1 MRPGGDTPTTPVLT
15 RRALGACLAAGT
27 AAISLGHRAIAAPV
41 AAPAMDPGLRDAAL
55 RGLALAEYRG
65 DPVGAA
71 AARAAALRLAQADPE
86 GALLLRLYRKLDVL
100 PSQSWR
106 ADLPPAAETDLA
118 ALHDAIRD
126 CRPVRF
132 GYTDLSDQ
140 KTRRTVL
147 PLALV
152 NPPQG
157 VKLLAWCLKAEDYRQ
172 FMVRA
177 MCKLTPQD
185 GDFKAERMV
194 LLQGLAEK
202 EGA

>member
-1 MRPGGDTPTTPVLT
+1 MRPRGDMPPTPVLT

-27 AAISLGHRAIAAPV
+27 AAIGLGHRAVAAPV
-41 AAPAMDPGLRDAAL
+41 APALDPGLRDAAL

-106 ADLPPAAETDLA
+106 ADLPPAAEADLQ
-118 ALHDAIRD
+118 ALHEAVRD

-157 VKLLAWCLKAEDYRQ
+157 VKLLAWCRKAEDYRQ
-172 FMVRA
+172 FFVRA
-177 MCKLTPQD
+177 MRGLTLQD
-185 GDFKAERMV
+185 GDFGTGRMA
-194 LLQGLAEK
+194 LLQGLVEK

>member
-1 MRPGGDTPTTPVLT
+1 MRPRGDTPTTPLLT

-27 AAISLGHRAIAAPV
+27 AAIGLGHRAIAAQPV
-41 AAPAMDPGLRDAAL
+41 APALDPGLRDAAL
-55 RGLALAEYRG
+55 RGLALADYRG
-65 DPVGAA
+65 DPIGAA
-71 AARAAALRLAQADPE
+71 AARAAAARLTDTDPE

-106 ADLPPAAETDLA
+106 ADMARATEPDLQ

-126 CRPVRF
+126 SRPVRF

-140 KTRRTVL
+140 KTQRTVL

-152 NPPQG
+152 NPPHG
-157 VKLLAWCLKAEDYRQ
+157 VKLLAWCLSAEDYRQ
-172 FMVRA
+172 FFVRA
-177 MCKLTPQD
+177 MRKLTPQH
-185 GDFKAERMV
+185 GDFAADRMA
-194 LLQGLAEK
+194 LLEGLAQK